1 MYLSSITA
9 ENFRGFESTHVTLNK
24 GLNLLVGENDAGKT
38 SLIDAVRLV
47 LDTNSAEWVRIKYSD
62 FKSGSTKLKINLK
75 FCGLSARDG
84 GAFAEYLTFEQDE
97 GGDVKTVLYITLTA
111 SINEVQTNNSQGIR
125 TEIRAGSSD
134 EGPHLD
140 RDTRLY
146 LSTTYLKPLRDAE
159 NELSAGR
166 MSRLSQLLSSKSSIG
181 GNELDIERLIT
192 LIVQANQSI
201 KADPSI
207 STAQGSVEKLLE
219 QITFKDTPFAP
230 VIDMLGSK
238 NVVDMSVAE
247 KSLAFK
253 AIVERLTLGLNE
265 TGLSHGLGYSNLLF
279 MAAELMLLTQ
289 AGEGFPLLLI
299 EEPEAHLHPQL
310 QMKFI
315 QYLVE
320 QQKGLQC
327 ILSTHSPNLA
337 SKVSLENIILMNKGQ
352 CFPLRKGATLLASDD
367 YPFLEKFLDVSKA
380 NMFFAKSVLL
390 VEGDG
395 ENILLPTIAKL
406 LGRPLEDYGVS
417 IVNVGNLAYKRYAK
431 IYRQKEPYA
440 QLFPMK
446 IACVTDLDIWPDKAE
461 KKPDNTLGFKEKKQP
476 NPDEGKRGN
485 LNRWVGYYEDKPE
498 ELKARKGTKCEHD
511 GENVKTF
518 ISEEWTFEYCLA
530 KSGLAKELYCSV
542 KGSEVGFEDLRDDPE
557 EKAIQIYGMIEK
569 KSSGKTEATYKLA
582 EILSKTYKK
591 DPTGLKNKLPAYIV
605 SAIEYVTELI
615 VMEAEEEQPA
625 QVLEAEGA
633 K

>member
-1 MYLSSITA
+1 MYLSSVTV

-62 FKSGSTKLKINLK
+62 FRSGSTKLKISLK

-97 GGDVKTVLYITLTA
+97 GGVTQTTLHITLTA
-111 SINEVQTNNSQGIR
+111 SINETQSNNSQGIR
-125 TEIRAGSSD
+125 TEIRAGSDD

-166 MSRLSQLLSSKSSIG
+166 MSRLSQLLGSKSSIG

-201 KADPSI
+201 KADPAI
-207 STAQGSVEKLLE
+207 STAQCSVEKLLE

-238 NVVDMSVAE
+238 NVVDMSAAE
-247 KSLAFK
+247 KNSAFK
-253 AIVERLTLGLNE
+253 AIVERLTLGLND

-289 AGEGFPLLLI
+289 AGDDFPLLLI

-320 QQKGLQC
+320 KQEGLQC

-352 CFPLRKGATLLASDD
+352 SFPLRRGATLLSDDD

-406 LGRPLEDYGVS
+406 LGRPLENYGVS

-431 IYRQKEPYA
+431 IYRKKEASGQP
-440 QLFPMK
+440 FPIK
-446 IACVTDLDIWPDKAE
+446 VACVTDLDIWPDKAE
-461 KKPDNTLGFKEKKQP
+461 KKPDNAIGFKVKKLP
-476 NPDEGKRGN
+476 NLGESKKGN
-485 LNRWVGYYEDKPE
+485 LNRWVSYYDNKPE
-498 ELKARKGTKCEHD
+498 DLTARKATKCEHD
-511 GENVKTF
+511 GGNVKTF

-542 KGSEVGFEDLRDDPE
+542 TGSEVGFEDLCDNPE

-582 EILSKTYKK
+582 DILSKTYQD
-591 DPTGLKNKLPAYIV
+591 DPAGLRSKLPAYIV
-605 SAIEYVTELI
+605 SAIEYVTESFVI
-615 VMEAEEEQPA
+615 EVAEEHATQELA
-625 QVLEAEGA
+625 AEGVE
-633 K
+633 

>member
-62 FKSGSTKLKINLK
+62 FRSGSTKLKISLK
-75 FCGLSARDG
+75 FCGLNARDG
-84 GAFAEYLTFEQDE
+84 GAFAEYLTFEQVE
-97 GGDVKTVLYITLTA
+97 NGNVQTVLYITLTA
-111 SINEVQTNNSQGIR
+111 SISDSLTNNSQGIR
-125 TEIRAGSSD
+125 TEIRAGADD
-134 EGPHLD
+134 EGPLLD

-166 MSRLSQLLSSKSSIG
+166 MSRLSQLLGSKSSIG
-181 GNELDIERLIT
+181 GSEHDIERLIR
-192 LIVQANQSI
+192 IVIEANKMI
-201 KADPSI
+201 KADDSI
-207 STAQGSVEKLLE
+207 EAAKTSVERLLGK
-219 QITFKDTPFAP
+219 ITFKGTPFTP

-238 NVVDMSVAE
+238 NVEDMSTAE
-247 KSLAFK
+247 KNLAFK
-253 AIVERLTLGLNE
+253 AIVERLTLGLND

-320 QQKGLQC
+320 EQHGLQC

-352 CFPLRKGATLLASDD
+352 AFPLRYGATLLNGDD

-380 NMFFAKSVLL
+380 NMFFAKSILL

-431 IYRQKEPYA
+431 IYRKKVVDEQP
-440 QLFPMK
+440 FPIK
-446 IACVTDLDIWPDKAE
+446 VACITDLDIWPDKAE
-461 KKPDNTLGFKEKKQP
+461 KKPDNAIGFKEKKQP

-485 LNRWVGYYEDKPE
+485 LNRWVSYYDNKPK
-498 ELKARKGTKCEHD
+498 ELKARKDTKCEQD

-542 KGSEVGFEDLRDDPE
+542 KGSEDGFEDLRDDLE

-569 KSSGKTEATYKLA
+569 MSSGKTLSTYKLA
-582 EILSKTYKK
+582 DILSTVYQG
-591 DPTGLKNKLPAYIV
+591 DPANLKNKLPEYIV
-605 SAIEYVTELI
+605 KAIEYVTEPI
-615 VMEAEEEQPA
+615 VTKTVVGQTAR
-625 QVLEAEGA
+625 VLEAEGA
-633 K
+633 E

>member
-1 MYLSSITA
+1 MYLSSVTA
-9 ENFRGFESTHVTLNK
+9 ENFRGFELTHVTLNK
-24 GLNLLVGENDAGKT
+24 GLNLLVGENNAGKT

-62 FKSGSTKLKINLK
+62 FRTGTTKLKISLK
-75 FCGLSARDG
+75 FCGLSALDG
-84 GAFAEYLTFEQDE
+84 GAFAEYLTFEQGE
-97 GGDVKTVLYITLTA
+97 GGDVQTVLHITLTA
-111 SINEVQTNNSQGIR
+111 SINEILTNNSQGIR
-125 TEIRAGSSD
+125 TEIRAGSND
-134 EGPHLD
+134 DGPLLD

-166 MSRLSQLLSSKSSIG
+166 MSRLSQLLGSKSSIG
-181 GNELDIERLIT
+181 GNEQDIDRLIT
-192 LIVQANQSI
+192 LIIQANQSI
-201 KADPSI
+201 KADTSI

-219 QITFKDTPFAP
+219 KITFKDTPFSP

-238 NVVDMSVAE
+238 NIVDMSAAE
-247 KSLAFK
+247 KSSAFK
-253 AIVERLTLGLNE
+253 AIVERLTLGLND

-320 QQKGLQC
+320 EQAGLQC

-352 CFPLRKGATLLASDD
+352 SFPLRRGATLLDDDD

-406 LGRPLEDYGVS
+406 LGRSLEDYGVS

-431 IYRQKEPYA
+431 IYRKKVADDQP
-440 QLFPMK
+440 FPMK
-446 IACVTDLDIWPDKAE
+446 VACVTDLDIWPDKAE
-461 KKPDNTLGFKEKKQP
+461 KKPDSDIGFKLRKK
-476 NPDEGKRGN
+476 PDPAANKKGN
-485 LNRWVGYYEDKPE
+485 LNRWVSYYDDKQH
-498 ELKARKGTKCEHD
+498 ELAVRKANKCEQD

-518 ISEEWTFEYCLA
+518 VSEEWTFEYCLA
-530 KSGLAKELYCSV
+530 KSGLAKELYRSV
-542 KGSEVGFEDLRDDPE
+542 KGSEVGFESLSNDPE

-569 KSSGKTEATYKLA
+569 MSSGKTTATYKLA
-582 EILSKTYKK
+582 EILNDAYQT

-605 SAIEYVTELI
+605 RAIEYVTEPI
-615 VMEAEEEQPA
+615 VIEKQTVQE
-625 QVLEAEGA
+625 LEAEVSE
-633 K
+633 

>member
-9 ENFRGFESTHVTLNK
+9 ENFRGFVSTHVTLNK

-62 FKSGSTKLKINLK
+62 FRSGSTKLKIRLK
-75 FCGLSARDG
+75 FCELNAHDG

-97 GGDVKTVLYITLTA
+97 GGNVQTVLHITLTA
-111 SINEVQTNNSQGIR
+111 SINETQTNNSQGIR
-125 TEIRAGSSD
+125 TEIRAGADD
-134 EGPHLD
+134 EGPILD

-166 MSRLSQLLSSKSSIG
+166 MSRLSQLLGSKSSIG
-181 GNELDIERLIT
+181 GNEQDIERLIT
-192 LIVQANQSI
+192 LVVKANQMI
-201 KADPSI
+201 KADASI
-207 STAQGSVEKLLE
+207 STSKNSVEKLLE
-219 QITFKDTPFAP
+219 KITFKDTLFAP

-238 NVVDMSVAE
+238 NVENMSVAE
-247 KSLAFK
+247 KNSAFK
-253 AIVERLTLGLNE
+253 AIVERLTLGLND
-265 TGLSHGLGYSNLLF
+265 TGMSHGLGYSNLLF

-289 AGEGFPLLLI
+289 SGEGFPLLLI

-315 QYLVE
+315 QYLAEE
-320 QQKGLQC
+320 QEGLQC

-352 CFPLRKGATLLASDD
+352 SFPLRRGATLLSNDD

-431 IYRQKEPYA
+431 IYRKKVADEQP
-440 QLFPMK
+440 FPIK
-446 IACVTDLDIWPDKAE
+446 VACVTDLDIWPDKAE
-461 KKPDNTLGFKEKKQP
+461 KKQENGYGFKVKKEP
-476 NPDEGKRGN
+476 NLAEGKKGN
-485 LNRWVGYYEDKPE
+485 LNRWISHYDDKPDD
-498 ELKARKGTKCEHD
+498 LATRKANKCEQD

-530 KSGLAKELYCSV
+530 KSGLAKEMYCSV
-542 KGSEVGFEDLRDDPE
+542 NDSEVGFENLSDDPE
-557 EKAIQIYGMIEK
+557 EKAIQIYGMVEK
-569 KSSGKTEATYKLA
+569 KSSGKTEVTYKLA
-582 EILSKTYKK
+582 EILSKTYQK

-615 VMEAEEEQPA
+615 IIEAEEDQLA
-625 QVLEAEGA
+625 QLIEAEGA
-633 K
+633 E

>member
-47 LDTNSAEWVRIKYSD
+47 LDTNSAEWVRIKYTD
-62 FKSGSTKLKINLK
+62 FRSGSTKLKISLK
-75 FCGLSARDG
+75 FCGLDARDG

-97 GGDVKTVLYITLTA
+97 GGNVQTVLHITLTA
-111 SINEVQTNNSQGIR
+111 SISEGLTNNSQGIR
-125 TEIRAGSSD
+125 TEIRAGADD

-166 MSRLSQLLSSKSSIG
+166 MSRLSQLLGSKSSIG
-181 GNELDIERLIT
+181 GSEQDIERLIT
-192 LIVQANQSI
+192 LVVQANQMIKSDASI
-201 KADPSI
+201 V
-207 STAQGSVEKLLE
+207 TAKNSVERLLD
-219 QITFKDTPFAP
+219 QMTFKDTPFAP

-238 NVVDMSVAE
+238 NVVDMSAAE
-247 KSLAFK
+247 KNSAFK
-253 AIVERLTLGLNE
+253 AIVERLTLGLND

-289 AGEGFPLLLI
+289 AGKGFPLLLI

-315 QYLVE
+315 QYMVE
-320 QQKGLQC
+320 EQAGLQC

-352 CFPLRKGATLLASDD
+352 TFPLRRGATLLNDKD

-431 IYRQKEPYA
+431 IYRKKEVGG
-440 QLFPMK
+440 QSFPMK
-446 IACVTDLDIWPDKAE
+446 VACVTDLDIWPDKAE
-461 KKPDNTLGFKEKKQP
+461 KKPENDIGFKVKKQP
-476 NPDEGKRGN
+476 NPAAGKTGN
-485 LNRWVGYYEDKPE
+485 LNRWVSYYDDKPDD
-498 ELKARKGTKCEHD
+498 LATRKATKCKQD

-518 ISEEWTFEYCLA
+518 VSEEWTFEYCLA

-542 KGSEVGFEDLRDDPE
+542 KESEVGFEDLSDDPE

-569 KSSGKTEATYKLA
+569 MSSGKTETTYNLAQILSETYKG
-582 EILSKTYKK
+582 
-591 DPTGLKNKLPAYIV
+591 DPAGLKNKLPMYIV
-605 SAIEYVTELI
+605 NAIEYVTEAI
-615 VMEAEEEQPA
+615 VLEAVAEQVA
-625 QVLEAEGA
+625 QVLEAEGTV
-633 K
+633 

>member
-1 MYLSSITA
+1 MYLSSVTA

-62 FKSGSTKLKINLK
+62 FRTGSTKLKISLK
-75 FCGLSARDG
+75 FCGLDARDG

-97 GGDVKTVLYITLTA
+97 YGVTQTTLHITLTA
-111 SINEVQTNNSQGIR
+111 SINETQANNSQGIR
-125 TEIRAGSSD
+125 TEIRAGTDD

-166 MSRLSQLLSSKSSIG
+166 MSRLSQLLGSKSSIG
-181 GNELDIERLIT
+181 GNEQDIDRLIT
-192 LIVQANQSI
+192 MAVQANQMI

-207 STAQGSVEKLLE
+207 STAKNSVEKLLE

-238 NVVDMSVAE
+238 NVVDMSAAE
-247 KSLAFK
+247 KNSAFK
-253 AIVERLTLGLNE
+253 AIVERLTLGLND

-289 AGEGFPLLLI
+289 SGEGFPLLLI

-320 QQKGLQC
+320 EQEGIQC

-352 CFPLRKGATLLASDD
+352 SFPLRRGAT
-367 YPFLEKFLDVSKA
+367 
-380 NMFFAKSVLL
+380 
-390 VEGDG
+390 
-395 ENILLPTIAKL
+395 
-406 LGRPLEDYGVS
+406 
-417 IVNVGNLAYKRYAK
+417 
-431 IYRQKEPYA
+431 
-440 QLFPMK
+440 
-446 IACVTDLDIWPDKAE
+446 
-461 KKPDNTLGFKEKKQP
+461 
-476 NPDEGKRGN
+476 
-485 LNRWVGYYEDKPE
+485 
-498 ELKARKGTKCEHD
+498 
-511 GENVKTF
+511 
-518 ISEEWTFEYCLA
+518 
-530 KSGLAKELYCSV
+530 
-542 KGSEVGFEDLRDDPE
+542 
-557 EKAIQIYGMIEK
+557 
-569 KSSGKTEATYKLA
+569 
-582 EILSKTYKK
+582 
-591 DPTGLKNKLPAYIV
+591 
-605 SAIEYVTELI
+605 
-615 VMEAEEEQPA
+615 
-625 QVLEAEGA
+625 
-633 K
+633 

>member
-9 ENFRGFESTHVTLNK
+9 TNFRGFESTHITLNK

-62 FKSGSTKLKINLK
+62 FRSGSTKLKISLK
-75 FCGLSARDG
+75 FCGLDARDG

-97 GGDVKTVLYITLTA
+97 GGNVQTVLHITLTA
-111 SINEVQTNNSQGIR
+111 SINETQTNNSQGIR
-125 TEIRAGSSD
+125 TEIRAGADD
-134 EGPHLD
+134 EGPILD

-166 MSRLSQLLSSKSSIG
+166 MSRLSQLLGSKSSIG

-192 LIVQANQSI
+192 LVVQANQMI
-201 KADPSI
+201 KADKSI
-207 STAQGSVEKLLE
+207 STAKTSVEKLLE

-238 NVVDMSVAE
+238 NVVDMSAAE
-247 KSLAFK
+247 KNSAFK
-253 AIVERLTLGLNE
+253 AIVERLTLGLND

-315 QYLVE
+315 QYLVDKQE
-320 QQKGLQC
+320 GLQC

-352 CFPLRKGATLLASDD
+352 SFPLRRDATLLNSDD

-395 ENILLPTIAKL
+395 ENILLPAIAKL

-431 IYRQKEPYA
+431 IYRKKVADEQP
-440 QLFPMK
+440 FPIK
-446 IACVTDLDIWPDKAE
+446 VACVTDLDIWPDKAE
-461 KKPDNTLGFKEKKQP
+461 KKPENVVGFKVKKQP
-476 NPDEGKRGN
+476 NPEAGKLGN
-485 LNRWVGYYEDKPE
+485 LNRWVSYYKNKPD
-498 ELKARKGTKCEHD
+498 ELAKRKANKREQD
-511 GENVKTF
+511 GENVITF
-518 ISEEWTFEYCLA
+518 VSDEWTFEYCLA

-569 KSSGKTEATYKLA
+569 MSSGKTMSTYKLA
-582 EILSKTYKK
+582 QILSEIYK
-591 DPTGLKNKLPAYIV
+591 DDSAGLKSKLPKYIV
-605 SAIEYVTELI
+605 SAIEYVTESI
-615 VMEAEEEQPA
+615 AIATVEDQVA
-625 QVLEAEGA
+625 QKLEAEGTE
-633 K
+633 

>member
-1 MYLSSITA
+1 
-9 ENFRGFESTHVTLNK
+9 
-24 GLNLLVGENDAGKT
+24 
-38 SLIDAVRLV
+38 
-47 LDTNSAEWVRIKYSD
+47 
-62 FKSGSTKLKINLK
+62 
-75 FCGLSARDG
+75 
-84 GAFAEYLTFEQDE
+84 
-97 GGDVKTVLYITLTA
+97 
-111 SINEVQTNNSQGIR
+111 
-125 TEIRAGSSD
+125 
-134 EGPHLD
+134 
-140 RDTRLY
+140 
-146 LSTTYLKPLRDAE
+146 
-159 NELSAGR
+159 
-166 MSRLSQLLSSKSSIG
+166 MSRLSQLLGSKSSIG
-181 GNELDIERLIT
+181 GSEHDIERLIR
-192 LIVQANQSI
+192 IVIEANKMI
-201 KADPSI
+201 KADDSI
-207 STAQGSVEKLLE
+207 EAAKTSVERLLGK
-219 QITFKDTPFAP
+219 ITFKGTPFTP

-238 NVVDMSVAE
+238 NVEDMSTAE
-247 KSLAFK
+247 KNLAFK
-253 AIVERLTLGLNE
+253 AIVERLTLGLND

-320 QQKGLQC
+320 EQHGLQC

-352 CFPLRKGATLLASDD
+352 AFPLRYGATLLNGDD

-380 NMFFAKSVLL
+380 NMFFAKSILL

-431 IYRQKEPYA
+431 IYRKKVVDEQP
-440 QLFPMK
+440 FPIK
-446 IACVTDLDIWPDKAE
+446 VACITDLDIWPDKAE
-461 KKPDNTLGFKEKKQP
+461 KKPDNAIGFKEKKQP

-485 LNRWVGYYEDKPE
+485 LNRWVSYYDNKPK
-498 ELKARKGTKCEHD
+498 ELKARKDTKCEQD

-542 KGSEVGFEDLRDDPE
+542 KGSEDGFEDLRDDLE

-569 KSSGKTEATYKLA
+569 MSSGKTLSTYKLA
-582 EILSKTYKK
+582 DILSTVYQG
-591 DPTGLKNKLPAYIV
+591 DPANLKNKLPEYIV
-605 SAIEYVTELI
+605 KAIEYVTEPI
-615 VMEAEEEQPA
+615 VTKTVVGQTAR
-625 QVLEAEGA
+625 VLEAEGA
-633 K
+633 E

>member
-62 FKSGSTKLKINLK
+62 FRSESTKLKISLK
-75 FCGLSARDG
+75 FCGLNARDG
-84 GAFAEYLTFEQDE
+84 GAFAEYLTFEQVE
-97 GGDVKTVLYITLTA
+97 NGNVQTVLYITLTA
-111 SINEVQTNNSQGIR
+111 SISDSLTNNSQGIR
-125 TEIRAGSSD
+125 TEIRAGADD
-134 EGPHLD
+134 EGPLLD

-166 MSRLSQLLSSKSSIG
+166 MSRLSQLLGSKSSIG
-181 GNELDIERLIT
+181 GSEHDIERLIR
-192 LIVQANQSI
+192 IVIEANKMI
-201 KADPSI
+201 KADDSI
-207 STAQGSVEKLLE
+207 EAAKTSVERLLGK
-219 QITFKDTPFAP
+219 ITFKGTPFTP

-238 NVVDMSVAE
+238 NVEDMSTAE
-247 KSLAFK
+247 KNLAFK
-253 AIVERLTLGLNE
+253 AIVERLTLGLND

-320 QQKGLQC
+320 EQHGLQC

-352 CFPLRKGATLLASDD
+352 AFPLRCGATLLNGDD

-380 NMFFAKSVLL
+380 NMFFAKSILL

-431 IYRQKEPYA
+431 IYRKKVVDEQP
-440 QLFPMK
+440 FPIK
-446 IACVTDLDIWPDKAE
+446 VACITDLDIWPDKAE
-461 KKPDNTLGFKEKKQP
+461 KKPDNAIGFKEKKQP

-485 LNRWVGYYEDKPE
+485 LNRWVSYYDNKPK
-498 ELKARKGTKCEHD
+498 ELKARKDTKCEQD

-542 KGSEVGFEDLRDDPE
+542 KGSEDGFEDLRDDLE

-569 KSSGKTEATYKLA
+569 MSSGKTLSTYKLA
-582 EILSKTYKK
+582 DILSTVYQG
-591 DPTGLKNKLPAYIV
+591 DPANLKNKLPEYIV
-605 SAIEYVTELI
+605 KAIEYVTEPI
-615 VMEAEEEQPA
+615 VTKTVVGQTAR
-625 QVLEAEGA
+625 VLEAEGA
-633 K
+633 E